1 MRTGS
6 LINVGPPKSRLAPAR
21 RPDARKDSAA
31 YVSLSSYSVVKEHD
45 GETPSSDTKSRHRRP
60 RPSQAGIARLV
71 AARPW
76 RPGGA
81 RDSGLRR
88 SEFHVT
94 IHGEKTEA
102 RRHRQRRCRPRVTG
116 YIGGH
121 LAICQQPAGKNPRDL
136 RPPSAALLTPQKP
149 AMHEP
154 RFACRALTLSPPAVK
169 VASVL
174 GVFAGAQPPGVEW
187 GDKDASEGVDAAR
200 HYHARCRCRD
210 D

>member
-1 MRTGS
+1 

-31 YVSLSSYSVVKEHD
+31 YVSLSSYSVVKQHD
-45 GETPSSDTKSRHRRP
+45 GETPSSDTKSRYRHP
-60 RPSQAGIARLV
+60 RPSQAGSDRLV

-88 SEFHVT
+88 SEFHLT

-121 LAICQQPAGKNPRDL
+121 LAICQQPAGKNPTVL
-136 RPPSAALLTPQKP
+136 QPPSAALLMPQKP
-149 AMHEP
+149 AIHKP
-154 RFACRALTLSPPAVK
+154 RFACRALTLGPPAVK
-169 VASVL
+169 VASIL
-174 GVFAGAQPPGVEW
+174 GGIRGRTT
-187 GDKDASEGVDAAR
+187 AR
-200 HYHARCRCRD
+200 R
-210 D
+210 